1 MTIVVH
7 LLSDVQLC
15 VTHWTVARKA
25 PLSSTISWRLLKFI
39 SIESVM
45 LSVLS
50 CAIPS
55 PFAFCLSQHQGL
67 FQRVRSSHHVAKVLE
82 LQFQHHSGLIS
93 LRSDWFDLPAVQGLS
108 RVYFSTTKASILWC
122 SAFFMTQL

>member
-1 MTIVVH
+1 MTIVH
-7 LLSDVQLC
+7 LLSNVQLC
-15 VTHWTVARKA
+15 VTQWAVDCQA
-25 PLSSTISWRLLKFI
+25 PLSSTISWKLLEFI
-39 SIESVM
+39 YIESVM

-55 PFAFCLSQHQGL
+55 PFAFSLSQHQGL

-82 LQFQHHSGLIS
+82 LQFQHHPGLIS
-93 LRSDWFDLPAVQGLS
+93 FRSDWFDLPAVQGLS